1 MYRVGY
7 CSAIRKQRDLFT
19 CNDMDDLKGIM
30 PSEIRQTENDKYCT
44 ISLMCVI
51 QKNKVD
57 EQTKQHKK
65 TRHREQ
71 AGGCHTGGVWAAG

>member
-1 MYRVGY
+1 MFGAALLTTAKMWEQPRCLSTVERIKETRCMYRVGY

-51 QKNKVD
+51 
-57 EQTKQHKK
+57 
-65 TRHREQ
+65 
-71 AGGCHTGGVWAAG
+71 